1 MPKKFMTFDGTD
13 IDLHTLELIYIREVI
28 STL

>member
-13 IDLHTLELIYIREVI
+13 IDLYTLELIYIRGVI